1 MVILV
6 PLTNGTLN
14 NHNTGIKIGRRAG
27 FVSGPLFG
35 MHYSVLPNFHIF
47 ISMSKHTDKINAM
60 KSAGKTLNDEWAKSK
75 ITPEKNEEKMKEKIG
90 EIITKNRKKGFSFFR

>member
-1 MVILV
+1 MGLR
-6 PLTNGTLN
+6 PD
-14 NHNTGIKIGRRAG
+14 
-27 FVSGPLFG
+27 GPTALFG
-35 MHYSVLPNFHIF
+35 KDYLVLLSFHIF

-75 ITPEKNEEKMKEKIG
+75 VTPEKNEEKMKEKIG